1 MGIKGYFSIWGCYQ
15 GLWEKLDDCKSSD
28 EAIRLANEYSLAFG
42 RDWVIAIRHKGKVW
56 GC

>member
-15 GLWEKLDDCKSSD
+15 GLWEKLDDCRNSD

-42 RDWVIAIRHKGKVW
+42 RDWVIAIRHKGKVL